1 MTRVRT
7 PGGPRVAV
15 LLGTAGAVL
24 ALAACG
30 SAGSGSAA
38 STAATTPTTP
48 AAPSSSA
55 PVVTSSAAAS
65 APASPPSA
73 SRTASPSTTRTAAPA
88 ARPVLVLESDGL
100 GYVVGGA
107 AIRHL
112 PFGSDG
118 TAVVR
123 AVGTALGGS
132 LTRNDLPECG
142 QGPRTAAGRAGFS
155 VLLDGTTFVGWTDQ
169 GAKGRHLTTADGL
182 GIGST
187 LRDIKAGRPGTTT
200 SEGSVGTEF
209 VDGDGFGGILGG
221 ASLTSRATLVYAG
234 ETCFFR

>member
-1 MTRVRT
+1 M
-7 PGGPRVAV
+7 
-15 LLGTAGAVL
+15 GTAGAVL

-30 SAGSGSAA
+30 SGSSGAAASSAA
-38 STAATTPTTP
+38 TTP

-55 PVVTSSAAAS
+55 PAVTSSAAPS
-65 APASPPSA
+65 TPVRPSSPSK
-73 SRTASPSTTRTAAPA
+73 TARPSTTRTTTKPV

-100 GYVVGGA
+100 GYVVGDA

-112 PFGSDG
+112 PFGSDA
-118 TAVVR
+118 TAVVT

-142 QGPRTAAGRAGFS
+142 QGPRSSAGRAGFS
-155 VLLDGTTFVGWTDQ
+155 VLLDGTKFVGWTDQ
-169 GAKGRHLTTADGL
+169 GAKGRRLTTADGL
-182 GIGST
+182 GVGST
-187 LRDIKAGRPGTTT
+187 LRDITAGRPGTTT

-209 VDGDGFGGILGG
+209 VDADGFGGILAG
-221 ASLTSRATLVYAG
+221 ASPTSRATLVYAG